1 MRFHPYQDI
10 LHNLKRKLKIFN
22 FFYSFLC
29 SRFSFSL
36 FFISSFYSYNY
47 SNYFLL
53 SSSIYPF
60 SYFIFS
66 SSLSSLISSQ
76 SPVMQ
81 QWSKSLGRCSTSG
94 GQLRV
99 RALIDWYLSTR
110 LELGLVVERRLR
122 NPAQGGQGFTP
133 CSFLCRWDIRRLA
146 IRPLS

>member
-22 FFYSFLC
+22 FFYSFFI
-29 SRFSFSL
+29 FSF
-36 FFISSFYSYNY
+36 FVFISSFYSYNY
-47 SNYFLL
+47 SNRLLL
-53 SSSIYPF
+53 SSSKYPF

-99 RALIDWYLSTR
+99 RALIDWYLGTR
-110 LELGLVVERRLR
+110 LELGLVVERRLC
-122 NPAQGGQGFTP
+122 NPAQVVKDLLLVPSCVVGT
-133 CSFLCRWDIRRLA
+133 
-146 IRPLS
+146 